1 MQSLRRPVAV
11 ATLMGVLAVPAFAGQ
26 RGNSGNHGPS
36 THPTPTH
43 QNGPAN
49 AGPKTTK
56 GSGPHGPASSGTSEK
71 HTGTGNPHKPG
82 TTTTTSAAT
91 TPTTINFNTTPV
103 GSKLTK
109 NVALQSKLAT
119 RLTALGYGG
128 NVFEAAYGFKNL
140 GQFVAATNVSQNLG
154 IPFEQLKLQMT
165 GLTVDATGK
174 VLQRN
179 LNPDGSITL
188 VDPANVTHAAPTKSL
203 GQSIQTLKPAA
214 NATTA
219 ATTATTEAE
228 TEIEHTTTTTSKGGK
243 KKS

>member
-1 MQSLRRPVAV
+1 MRSLRRPVAF
-11 ATLMGVLAVPAFAGQ
+11 ATLMGVLAVPALAGQ

-36 THPTPTH
+36 THPVHP
-43 QNGPAN
+43 NGPAN
-49 AGPKTTK
+49 AGPKINNGA
-56 GSGPHGPASSGTSEK
+56 GSHGPASSGTSGK

-82 TTTTTSAAT
+82 TTTTAT
-91 TPTTINFNTTPV
+91 TTAAPTTINFNTTPV

-128 NVFEAAYGFKNL
+128 TVFEAAYGFKNL
-140 GQFVAATNVSQNLG
+140 GQFVAATNISQNLG

-174 VLQRN
+174 VLQGN

-203 GQSIQTLKPAA
+203 GQSIQTLKPTA

-219 ATTATTEAE
+219 ANTANTEAE
-228 TEIEHTTTTTSKGGK
+228 NEIEHTTTTTPKGK